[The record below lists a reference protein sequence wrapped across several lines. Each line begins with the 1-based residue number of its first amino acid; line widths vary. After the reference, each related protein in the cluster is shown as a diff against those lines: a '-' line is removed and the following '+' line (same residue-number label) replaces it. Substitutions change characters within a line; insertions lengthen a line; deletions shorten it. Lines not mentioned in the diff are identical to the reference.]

1 MTTLSASTPP
11 PSPVCFDLDAAPAFL
26 SPADMAR
33 RLRQTYSEDAR
44 CFAAAI
50 HEDSAWANERWAAY
64 WADVVRLV

>member
-1 MTTLSASTPP
+1 VTTLSASIPP
-11 PSPVCFDLDAAPAFL
+11 PAPVSFDLGAAPAFL

-33 RLRQTYSEDAR
+33 RLRHAYSEDAR

-64 WADVVRLV
+64 WADVLRLV